1 MPSGLYEESP
11 ETVQRGLELDIK
23 TLKEYYH
30 TAGWNFVSIMCH
42 LCPPSQIQYL
52 NHLSHVRIQPYQPFQ
67 IPDKMLQWVGSAGYP
82 GIKVR
87 GHALLWSKRGNN
99 PEWVQVG
106 RWGVGSWGSG
116 REALPQE
123 LYGEDLVTAMTDR
136 VNFTVNHYHQ
146 VLISKSELSE
156 IKKKFC

>member
-1 MPSGLYEESP
+1 M
-11 ETVQRGLELDIK
+11 LE
-23 TLKEYYH
+23 
-30 TAGWNFVSIMCH
+30 
-42 LCPPSQIQYL
+42 
-52 NHLSHVRIQPYQPFQ
+52 
-67 IPDKMLQWVGSAGYP
+67 WVASAAYP

-106 RWGVGSWGSG
+106 GWGSG

-123 LYGEDLVTAMTDR
+123 LYGEDLVAAMTNR

-146 VLISKSELSE
+146 VNDP
-156 IKKKFC
+156 